1 MSMDMQ
7 ENTETIQ
14 DIWDNVK
21 FVNGHSKI
29 CGRQPLKNFKSY
41 DLVKQIISLQIFNGC
56 FPQILFGPFLNT
68 LPHITMYGNAK

>member
-41 DLVKQIISLQIFNGC
+41 DLVKQIISLQIF
-56 FPQILFGPFLNT
+56 
-68 LPHITMYGNAK
+68 